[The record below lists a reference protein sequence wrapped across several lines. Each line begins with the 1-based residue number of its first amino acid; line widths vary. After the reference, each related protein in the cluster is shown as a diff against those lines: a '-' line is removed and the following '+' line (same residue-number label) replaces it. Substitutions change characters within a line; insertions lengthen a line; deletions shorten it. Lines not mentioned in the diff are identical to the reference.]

1 MWKDIILH
9 TVSSVS
15 SMIFNYFQTKQMCE
29 DNTNDLMVMSLIN
42 FVMITM
48 AVCMIAL
55 KSPIRVVDNR
65 IDLK

>member
-9 TVSSVS
+9 TISSTS

-48 AVCMIAL
+48 VVCMIAL
-55 KSPIRVVDNR
+55 KSPIHVVDNR

>member
-9 TVSSVS
+9 TISSTS

-48 AVCMIAL
+48 VVCMIAL
-55 KSPIRVVDNR
+55 KSLIRVVDNR

>member
-9 TVSSVS
+9 TISSTS

-29 DNTNDLMVMSLIN
+29 DNTNDLMVTSLIN

-48 AVCMIAL
+48 VVCMIAL
-55 KSPIRVVDNR
+55 KSPIHVVDNR

>member
-9 TVSSVS
+9 TISSTS

>member
-9 TVSSVS
+9 TVSSAS

-48 AVCMIAL
+48 TVCMIAL

>member
-9 TVSSVS
+9 SISSTS

-48 AVCMIAL
+48 VVCMIAL
-55 KSPIRVVDNR
+55 KSPIHVVDNR

>member
-9 TVSSVS
+9 TISSTS

-55 KSPIRVVDNR
+55 KSPIHVVDNR

>member
-1 MWKDIILH
+1 
-9 TVSSVS
+9 
-15 SMIFNYFQTKQMCE
+15 MIFNYFQTKQMCE